1 MTELLR
7 QLVRQLRRL
16 HKQVVKVLPV
26 RNTTVAASAAMRS
39 LVVMRIRIRTEG

>member
-26 RNTTVAASAAMRS
+26 RNYTTVFASAAMRS
-39 LVVMRIRIRTEG
+39 LVVCGHED